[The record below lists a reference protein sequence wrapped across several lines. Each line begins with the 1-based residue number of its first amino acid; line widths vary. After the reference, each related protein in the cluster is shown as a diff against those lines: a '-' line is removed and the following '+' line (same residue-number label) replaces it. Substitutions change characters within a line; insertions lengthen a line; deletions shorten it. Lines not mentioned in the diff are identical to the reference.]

1 MEDYSDYFELRKI
14 HDDSYEL
21 TLLNIWNKQI
31 LTSNIKKLE
40 KLSNKRIIS
49 IRYYTVFRE
58 GMWHTIVR
66 SDGVMKQSSD
76 HKSYPT

>member
-14 HDDSYEL
+14 NDDNYEL

-40 KLSNKRIIS
+40 KLTFSS
-49 IRYYTVFRE
+49 
-58 GMWHTIVR
+58 HTKLAVDFQNLKECTQKNLNQR
-66 SDGVMKQSSD
+66 
-76 HKSYPT
+76 

>member
-40 KLSNKRIIS
+40 KLSNKFIEVFAIILCFARVCG
-49 IRYYTVFRE
+49 IRL
-58 GMWHTIVR
+58 
-66 SDGVMKQSSD
+66 
-76 HKSYPT
+76 